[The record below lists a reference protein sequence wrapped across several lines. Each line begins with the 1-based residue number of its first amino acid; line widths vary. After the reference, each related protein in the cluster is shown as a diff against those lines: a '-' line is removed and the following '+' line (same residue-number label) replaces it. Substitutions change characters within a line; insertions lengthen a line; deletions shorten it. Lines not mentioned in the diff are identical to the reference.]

1 MASMPLAEARYV
13 DMAETL
19 AWIMLIVV
27 LTVLCVTVYSQHN
40 RIAEL
45 QTICKVES

>member
-1 MASMPLAEARYV
+1 MASMPLAEVRYT
-13 DMAETL
+13 DCAETL

-40 RIAEL
+40 RIIQL
-45 QTICKVES
+45 QTICKVDN